1 MARGFIWYST
11 EDGRVP
17 PWEYLPCTGSTAPS
31 IGLALVL
38 SSGKLAKASGT
49 TKPTYI
55 CMCEAPAALTA
66 GTIIPVIAVQPDI
79 VFECT
84 NQASLNGVNVGQAVT
99 IHSDGLQVTGTTS
112 SGVATIVEKTAGTGT
127 GNRTLVK
134 FL

>member
-1 MARGFIWYST
+1 MRGFIPYSNS
-11 EDGRVP
+11 DGRVP
-17 PWEYLPCTGSTAPS
+17 PWKYLPATGSTKPD

-55 CMCEAPAALTA
+55 CMMEAPAAVAA
-66 GTIIPVIAVQPDI
+66 GTLIPVIEVEPDMI
-79 VFECT
+79 FECK
-84 NQASLNGVNVGQAVT
+84 NQASLNGVNIGQAVT

-112 SGVATIVEKTAGTGT
+112 SGVATIVEKTAGSGT
-127 GNRTLVK
+127 GNPTRVK

>member
-1 MARGFIWYST
+1 MARGFIHHSNS
-11 EDGRVP
+11 DGRVP
-17 PWEYLPCTGSTAPS
+17 PWKYLPATGSTKPD

-38 SSGKLAKASGT
+38 SSGKLAKCTGT

-55 CMCEAPAALTA
+55 CMMEAPAAVAA
-66 GTIIPVIAVQPDI
+66 GTMIPVIEVEPDM
-79 VFECT
+79 VFECK

-99 IHSDGLQVTGTTS
+99 IHSDGLQVTATTS
-112 SGVATIVEKTAGTGT
+112 SGVATIVEKTPGTGT

>member
-1 MARGFIWYST
+1 MARGFIPVYT

-17 PWEYLPCTGSTAPS
+17 PWKYLPATGSTAPS

-38 SSGKLAKASGT
+38 SSGKLAKCTGT

-55 CMCEAPAALTA
+55 CMREESAAVAA
-66 GTIIPVIAVQPDI
+66 GTLIPVIEVQPDI
-79 VFECT
+79 VFEVP

-99 IHSDGLQVTGTTS
+99 IHTDGMQVTATTS
-112 SGVATIVEKTAGTGT
+112 SGVATIVEKVAGSGT
-127 GNRTLVK
+127 GNPTLVK

>member
-1 MARGFIWYST
+1 MRGFIPYSN
-11 EDGRVP
+11 EEGRKT
-17 PWEYLPCTGSTAPS
+17 PWEYLPCTGSTKPD

-55 CMCEAPAALTA
+55 CMCEAPAALAA
-66 GTIIPVIAVQPDI
+66 GTLIPVIAVHPDEI
-79 VFECT
+79 FECV
-84 NQASLNGVNVGQAVT
+84 NQASLNGVNIGQAVT
-99 IHSDGLQVTGTTS
+99 IHTDGLQVTATTS
-112 SGVATIVEKTAGTGT
+112 SGVATIVDKTPGTGT